1 MTEWQVIERYFRALG
16 AARADVMLGIGDD
29 AAVLRVPAGHEL
41 VLTTDALI
49 EGVHFLSGAA
59 PRSLGH
65 RSLAVNLSDIAAM
78 GASPRWALL
87 SLNLPRTNE
96 QWLEEFARGFGAL
109 ANQHEVA
116 LVGGNLGRGP
126 LSITVQVAGV
136 VPAGT
141 ALRRDTAQ
149 VGDDIYVSGSIGD
162 ASQGC
167 ALGEGDSSR
176 DADSAY
182 LRQRFEYPTPRVA
195 LGAGLSGLA
204 SACIDVS
211 DGLYAD
217 AERLLRASGC
227 GALLQIESLPLSA
240 SLRRVAGNDAWRV
253 GLQGGEDYELCF
265 TAAPAMAQR
274 IAELPKATGQAVTRI
289 GSLRAASGITLQSG
303 NLVMQFSASGFDHF
317 RDEPN
322 AR

>member
-1 MTEWQVIERYFRALG
+1 VTEWQIIERYFRALG
-16 AARADVMLGIGDD
+16 APRADVVLGIGDD
-29 AAVLRVPAGHEL
+29 AAVLRMPAEHEL

-49 EGVHFLSGAA
+49 EGVHFLSGAP

-78 GASPRWALL
+78 AASPRWALL
-87 SLNLPRTNE
+87 SLNLPQADE
-96 QWLEEFARGFGAL
+96 HWLEEFASGFGAL
-109 ANQHEVA
+109 ANAHGVA

-126 LSITVQVAGV
+126 LSITVQMAGV
-136 VPAGT
+136 VPAGA

-149 VGDDIYVSGSIGD
+149 IGDDIYVSGSLGD
-162 ASQGC
+162 ASLGC
-167 ALGEGDSSR
+167 ALGPADLSHDP
-176 DADSAY
+176 DAAY

-195 LGAGLSGLA
+195 LGAGLRGMA

-217 AERLLRASGC
+217 AERLLSASGC
-227 GALLQIESLPLSA
+227 GALLQIDDLPLSA
-240 SLRRVAGNDAWRV
+240 ALRRVSGDDAWRV

-265 TAAPAMAQR
+265 TAAPAMAPR
-274 IAELPKATGQAVTRI
+274 IAELAMATGQAVTRI
-289 GSLRAASGITLQSG
+289 GSLQAAGGITLRSG
-303 NLVMQFSASGFDHF
+303 DLVMQFSASGFDHF
-317 RDEPN
+317 RDELN

>member
-1 MTEWQVIERYFRALG
+1 VTEWQVIERYFRALG
-16 AARADVMLGIGDD
+16 TPRGDVVLGIGDD
-29 AAVLRVPAGHEL
+29 AAVLRVPAEHEL

-49 EGVHFLSGAA
+49 EGVHFLSGAP

-65 RSLAVNLSDIAAM
+65 RALAVNLSDIAAM
-78 GASPRWALL
+78 AASPRWALL
-87 SLNLPRTNE
+87 SLNLPQTDER
-96 QWLEEFARGFGAL
+96 WLQEFALGFGAL
-109 ANQHEVA
+109 ANEHGVA

-126 LSITVQVAGV
+126 LSITVQLAGV
-136 VPAGT
+136 VPAGA

-167 ALGEGDSSR
+167 ALGLKDLGPDP
-176 DADSAY
+176 DTAY

-195 LGAGLSGLA
+195 LGAGLRGVA

-217 AERLLRASGC
+217 AERMLHASGC
-227 GALLQIESLPLSA
+227 GALLQVDDLPLSA
-240 SLRRVAGNDAWRV
+240 ALRRVSGNEAWRV

-265 TAAPAMAQR
+265 TAAPGKSER
-274 IAELPKATGQAVTRI
+274 IAELARATGQPATRI
-289 GSLRAASGITLQSG
+289 GSLRATSGITLQSG

-317 RDEPN
+317 GD
-322 AR
+322 